1 VAYINLLEYKNNPE
15 VKFLQTEIGTA
26 SNTRGDQVLNLATHS
41 FNFFASMSSIV
52 LVVAA

>member
-15 VKFLQTEIGTA
+15 VKFLQTEIGAA

-41 FNFFASMSSIV
+41 FNCFASMSCIV